1 MATLGSKLITKEMQ
15 WSANM
20 TEQNHLG
27 ASLLARPAKLNTV
40 MDQLFSA
47 KNYYS
52 DNPLSSMLMGQSVS
66 EETIGQ
72 TEWEWE
78 LKGANTRPLICIEN
92 VEPESNTT
100 PGKFGRPFKIKLD
113 ENWFLPG
120 DYIHPGTS
128 SKKFQLRIQNDPVPH
143 GDGWVYTVVMASG
156 AAADFLPVKYLTYG
170 QQWGKL
176 FSKYEEAAEQSGS
189 TQFSLPIALRNRMS
203 LYRKQYKI
211 TNYAATEVLAVG
223 VPIMENGKTKTV
235 TNWMKYA
242 EMEYWQQW
250 YRELERGFWY
260 SRSTDTVVGANG
272 RPVRSGPGLQEQL
285 EDSNQETYSHLS
297 AKLIEEFL
305 MDIFYSRVKPG
316 QGRRIKG
323 YTGEYGMIQ
332 FHRAIQDWQNKSG
345 FIKNVEVYTNKVQ
358 SDIHTNALEAGYQYV
373 RYNMANG
380 ASLELVHNPLYD
392 DRSINFEID
401 PVTGFPT
408 ESQRITF
415 LDFTGDSNNSNIK
428 IMNKKDGFAFGYVE
442 GLYGPYGPKNGGS
455 SAHAG
460 SYYEMHVEKSCGL
473 HINDVTRCGE
483 LILSRN

>member
-1 MATLGSKLITKEMQ
+1 MASLGSKLITMEQQ
-15 WSANM
+15 WNANM

-27 ASLLARPAKLNTV
+27 ANLLARPHRLATA
-40 MDQLFSA
+40 MDQLFTA

-52 DNPLSSMLMGQSVS
+52 DNPLSSQLMGTTLG
-66 EETIGQ
+66 EETIGT

-92 VEPESNTT
+92 VEPASNTT
-100 PGKFGRPFKIKLD
+100 PGKFGRKFKIKLD
-113 ENWFLPG
+113 ENWYLPG

-128 SKKFQLRIQNDPVPH
+128 NKKWQLRIQTDPVPA
-143 GDGWVYTVVMASG
+143 GDGWIYEVVMASG
-156 AAADFLPVKYLTYG
+156 KAEDFLPVKYLQYG

-176 FSKYEEAAEQSGS
+176 YSKYEEAAEQSGS
-189 TQFSLPIALRNRMS
+189 TQFSLPLALRNRMS
-203 LYRKQYKI
+203 LYRKEYKI
-211 TNYAATEVLAVG
+211 TNYAATEVLSVAVP
-223 VPIMENGKTKTV
+223 VMEGGKISYV

-242 EMEYWQQW
+242 EIEYWQQW

-260 SRSTDTVVGANG
+260 SRSTDTVIGANG

-285 EDSNQETYSHLS
+285 EDSNIERYTHLT
-297 AKLIEEFL
+297 AKFIEEYL
-305 MDIFYSRVKPG
+305 MDIFYSRTKPG
-316 QGRRIKG
+316 KGRRIKG
-323 YTGEYGMIQ
+323 YTGEYGMLM
-332 FHRAIQDWQNKSG
+332 FHRAITNWMEKRG
-345 FIKNVEVYTNKVQ
+345 FILNVEVFTNKV
-358 SDIHTNALEAGYQYV
+358 SSEYHTNALEAGYQFV

-380 ASLELVHNPLYD
+380 ASLELIHNPLYD
-392 DRSINFEID
+392 DREINFEID
-401 PVTGFPT
+401 PVTGFPI

-415 LDFTGDSNNSNIK
+415 LDFSGESGKSNIK

-455 SAHAG
+455 SAHSG

-473 HINDVTRCGE
+473 HVHDITRCGE